1 MAYSWDNRVNFVVR
15 YLYDVDSNG
24 YLDERDFA
32 CLALRAT
39 IIEGKGEFSFSRLHE
54 YQHIMLSLW
63 EEMAELADFNK
74 DLLQDGKIT
83 VEEFK
88 QAVQQCCLGRRYE
101 DFPQAMKMFIDSN
114 FKMVDLNDD
123 GIIAAEEYRYNCVTK
138 YAIDDVEVIDE
149 AFDNLLSDDDRR
161 RGGLTLSRYQEL
173 YAQFLGNPDEE
184 CSAVYLFGPLSE
196 IPMNNY

>member
-1 MAYSWDNRVNFVVR
+1 MAYSWDNRVNFVIK
-15 YLYDVDSNG
+15 YLYDIDGNG
-24 YLDERDFA
+24 YLDERDFT

-39 IIEGKGEFSFSRLHE
+39 IIEGKGEFSFSRWQE

-63 EEMAELADFNK
+63 EEIAELADFNK

-83 VEEFK
+83 NEEFK
-88 QAVQQCCLGRRYE
+88 QAVQQCCVGRRYD

-123 GIIAAEEYRYNCVTK
+123 GIIAADEYRFNCITK
-138 YAIDDVEVIDE
+138 FAIEDIEVVDE
-149 AFDNLLSDDDRR
+149 AFNNLLNDDDRR

-173 YAQFLGNPDEE
+173 YAEFLGNPDDGNP
-184 CSAVYLFGPLSE
+184 AVYLFGPLTQFNDS
-196 IPMNNY
+196 